1 MFYLFVICFWML
13 SDFRINILCFG
24 IFSYLRSFNTEILES
39 KAKCFMWCEG
49 RHWVAVCHTYLI
61 FLLGTKIEY
70 ISQSPLQLSVNSRNN
85 SFHRNVGRT
94 DRMMYIPRVAHN
106 HLSHDAQTSLPSSAG
121 CMSMQG
127 ELERQLREQSICQAL
142 SEGLWN
148 RIPLISTVS
157 NGYYMWEIKFYY
169 VKWLIFGGVFILVF
183 A

>member
-49 RHWVAVCHTYLI
+49 RHWVAVCHTCLI

-85 SFHRNVGRT
+85 SFHRNVGRLT
-94 DRMMYIPRVAHN
+94 EWCTFPVWPIITSHTMLKPLFP
-106 HLSHDAQTSLPSSAG
+106 HLLAVCQCKVSLKGSWESRASVRLFLKDCGTEYPWFPLSL
-121 CMSMQG
+121 MDI
-127 ELERQLREQSICQAL
+127 IC
-142 SEGLWN
+142 E
-148 RIPLISTVS
+148 
-157 NGYYMWEIKFYY
+157 K
-169 VKWLIFGGVFILVF
+169 
-183 A
+183 

>member
-1 MFYLFVICFWML
+1 MFYVMRGQTLGRCLPYLF
-13 SDFRINILCFG
+13 DFPPGHKDRIYFTVSL
-24 IFSYLRSFNTEILES
+24 
-39 KAKCFMWCEG
+39 AVKCELKKQFFPQECG
-49 RHWVAVCHTYLI
+49 
-61 FLLGTKIEY
+61 
-70 ISQSPLQLSVNSRNN
+70 Q
-85 SFHRNVGRT
+85 T

-157 NGYYMWEIKFYY
+157 NGYYM
-169 VKWLIFGGVFILVF
+169 
-183 A
+183 